1 MEENPRAY
9 ALQTIYKKIYKQ
21 LWSLNLPS
29 KVKVTIWRLSWNYLP
44 TKVNLQHRKLAAN
57 TSCPRCGQR
66 AETMNHVFR
75 ECPVTVDIWRALS
88 FQNILTN
95 QCEDFIQW
103 LTWAVEQLNP
113 RQGQIFYCTLWA
125 VWGDR
130 NKRVHEG
137 KVSNGKDTASFINSY
152 IKELTDFENRDLK
165 KGKEIRKWMYPQS
178 EFVKINFDGAYKETQ
193 NRSAS
198 GIVVRD
204 SEGHVLLSY
213 SKIHD
218 GVSSPFAAEAIAC
231 WTAVKIGIDKGWQSL
246 IFEGDSLAIIK
257 RCNTKEQDRLM
268 VGTYIY
274 DIQKKIFGLNN
285 ISFQHTS
292 RSANNL
298 AHILATATL
307 RSGEEVYLEMGVPEY
322 VEDQERQDRMR
333 EPN

>member
-1 MEENPRAY
+1 MDENPRAY
-9 ALQTIYKKIYKQ
+9 ALQTIYTKFYKQ

-29 KVKVTIWRLSWNYLP
+29 KVNATIWRLSWNYLP
-44 TKVNLQHRKLAAN
+44 TK
-57 TSCPRCGQR
+57 
-66 AETMNHVFR
+66 
-75 ECPVTVDIWRALS
+75 
-88 FQNILTN
+88 
-95 QCEDFIQW
+95 W
-103 LTWAVEQLNP
+103 LTWAVEQLNL
-113 RQGQIFYCTLWA
+113 RQGQIFYCALWA

-165 KGKEIRKWMYPQS
+165 RRKEVRKWTYPQR

-198 GIVVRD
+198 GIVGRD
-204 SEGHVLLSY
+204 SEGNVLLSY

-218 GVSSPFAAEAIAC
+218 DVSSPFAAEAMAC
-231 WTAVKIGIDKGWQSL
+231 WTAVKI
-246 IFEGDSLAIIK
+246 
-257 RCNTKEQDRLM
+257 
-268 VGTYIY
+268 GTYIY

-285 ISFQHTS
+285 IRFQHTS

-307 RSGEEVYLEMGVPEY
+307 RSREEVYLEMGVPEY
-322 VEDQERQDRMR
+322 AEDQVRQDRMR